1 MADATLGL
9 KIEVGPDEIK
19 LAKKKQGVQQLDQDN
34 GVPVHVKPVLMNNTM
49 GDADLGLK
57 MRVGGD
63 EVKVEK
69 KKPQQLQ

>member
-1 MADATLGL
+1 
-9 KIEVGPDEIK
+9 
-19 LAKKKQGVQQLDQDN
+19 
-34 GVPVHVKPVLMNNTM
+34 MNNTM